1 MKYLRV
7 AHLLV
12 YYSDS
17 NSIYQYIVYI
27 TFPRA
32 TRLLRASL
40 GKLSSTSTLHIPN
53 TRLLRA
59 SLVLPQRYILI
70 YLLSSPQVF
79 ATLPGSCAVQGK

>member
-12 YYSDS
+12 YNSDS
-17 NSIYQYIVYI
+17 NSVYQYIAYI

-40 GKLSSTSTLHIPN
+40 GKLSSMSTLHIPN
-53 TRLLRA
+53 TRLLHS
-59 SLVLPQRYILI
+59 SLVLPQRI
-70 YLLSSPQVF
+70 YPNIPAGV
-79 ATLPGSCAVQGK
+79 ATLFQKDKNQGKF